1 MIRADGLGI
10 GMEEEG
16 SEKIERES
24 HGGDRLLAV

>member
-10 GMEEEG
+10 GMEEG